1 MRKNIVAALVA
12 VLCLLVPMASA
23 SAETLRDDAL
33 KLKLN
38 GAFLIYSKGTMP
50 YVDANNRTLVPLRVF
65 ADVLNG
71 EIKWNNSDKTVTLA
85 SSTLTITATL
95 NEKEAI
101 INGEG
106 VKLDSSI
113 TNKNGTIM
121 VPAKWVADGLGASI
135 NWDKKNK
142 VVSLNDERFFQQGPL
157 ARMNNEQHV
166 DTQFNANIIPLSIS
180 YDEIDGNE
188 LMKITIF
195 NNSEHVYQQTELQDH
210 LLVFIDSKNVIE
222 EGTKGETNS
231 DRSDLRLITRID
243 SHKTYDYHLPV
254 GRLDQKQ
261 LQIDVPQ
268 YAFIRFYKYS

>member
-1 MRKNIVAALVA
+1 MRMNIAAALFA
-12 VLCLLVPMASA
+12 VLCLLAPLTSV
-23 SAETLRDDAL
+23 SAETLREDAL

-38 GAFLIYSKGTMP
+38 GVFLIYSKGTMP
-50 YVDANNRTLVPLRVF
+50 YVDGNNRTLVPLRVF

-71 EIKWNNSDKTVTLA
+71 EIKWNNSAKTVALTSA
-85 SSTLTITATL
+85 ALTITATL
-95 NEKEAI
+95 NEKKAI

-135 NWDKKNK
+135 DWDKEYQ
-142 VVSLNDERFFQQGPL
+142 VVSLRDERFFQQGPL

-166 DTQFNANIIPLSIS
+166 DTQFNANIIPMSIS
-180 YDEIDGNE
+180 YDDKDGEE
-188 LMKITIF
+188 LMKLTIF
-195 NNSEHVYQQTELQDH
+195 NNAEHVYQQTELQDH

-222 EGTKGETNS
+222 EGTRGETNS
-231 DRSDLRLITRID
+231 DRSDLRLIARID
-243 SHKTYDYHLPV
+243 SHKTYEYHLPV
-254 GRLDQKQ
+254 GRLDQQQ